1 MYICVCNA
9 IKDSQIKQA
18 LHEGK
23 LSISDLRQ
31 HLAFASCCGKCT
43 STMREML
50 KEHMQAATGR
60 FED

>member
-23 LSISDLRQ
+23 LSISELRQ
-31 HLAFASCCGKCT
+31 HLAFASRCGKCT
-43 STMREML
+43 STLQDML
-50 KEHMQAATGR
+50 NEHLQTADRSA
-60 FED
+60 D